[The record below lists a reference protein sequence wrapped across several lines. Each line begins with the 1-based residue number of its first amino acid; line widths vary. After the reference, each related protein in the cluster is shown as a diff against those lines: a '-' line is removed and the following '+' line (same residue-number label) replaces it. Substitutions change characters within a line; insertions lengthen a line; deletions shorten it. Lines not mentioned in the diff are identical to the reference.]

1 MYPDG
6 CTFSFEAPRFRR
18 MKKTPRMVKQITV
31 SPPKTPPTIGPML
44 FGLCSEDSG
53 VGFDVDGGNEAPDRT
68 LALEG
73 AVVVEDGG
81 IEVCVAGVK
90 LSKGPLRSV
99 DVVVATASF
108 GVTKMLSVFGSLPQ
122 AMYDN
127 D

>member
-1 MYPDG
+1 
-6 CTFSFEAPRFRR
+6 
-18 MKKTPRMVKQITV
+18 
-31 SPPKTPPTIGPML
+31 ML